1 MIPIHEA
8 MTKAREEKGW
18 TKSKLSRVSG
28 VPLTSVYSYETGMVL
43 PGLLNLLSLADAL
56 DISLDEYVGRKSE

>member
-8 MTKAREEKGW
+8 MTKAREAKGW
-18 TKSKLSRVSG
+18 TRAKLVAKSG
-28 VPLTSVYSYETGMVL
+28 VPLMSLYSYETGKVL

-56 DISLDEYVGRKSE
+56 GISLDEYVGRKSE

>member
-1 MIPIHEA
+1 

-56 DISLDEYVGRKSE
+56 GISLDEYVGRKSE